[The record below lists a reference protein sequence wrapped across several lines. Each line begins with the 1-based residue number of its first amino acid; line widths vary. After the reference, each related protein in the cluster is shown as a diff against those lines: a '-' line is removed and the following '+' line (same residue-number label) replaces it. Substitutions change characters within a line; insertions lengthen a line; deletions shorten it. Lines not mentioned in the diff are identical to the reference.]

1 MYYFTPATV
10 AQANRQLT
18 SLDAKVG
25 GLFCILSCLN
35 GDIEENVNY
44 EINGT
49 VLRRQLSTV
58 FDKEPRDTF
67 DNVKSS
73 YVIFAKNW
81 SNNFFNRYIKNKV
94 DLIACA
100 VFFLRRKGFES
111 ELTED
116 EIINIFISQFNLQQL
131 KDQWFFKREA
141 VVLEYNRF
149 DVENN
154 QTDFYSTMNY
164 TNDFKSILFNG
175 VIQKSAADIKAAGQ
189 IQTLYSGSGIQT
201 CFLLSDEPLD
211 QYYIMNNSVTAEVVA
226 DSIGS
231 LSIAELGQRLKD
243 MYSKADIRTTAVHMF
258 GVKYAPIIIEKKYKL
273 TDITRAAEL
282 GDTKYDVEIQK
293 GINIYKS
300 ILDNQYGVR
309 FYKKDDDSN
318 FSSKQDSSQKV
329 GENIIFYGVPGCG
342 KSHKI
347 KKEYCDDENFMER
360 VVFHPDYTYS
370 DFVGQ
375 ILPENKDGHISYPF
389 VPGPFT
395 RILKKA
401 HNDPDHNYYLIIEEL
416 NRGNAPAI
424 FGEVF
429 QLLDRVDGIS
439 EYGISNAD
447 IAAEVYGD
455 PDEMVKIPSNL
466 FILATMNTADQN
478 VFTLDT
484 AFKRRW
490 RMRSVTSDI
499 SKCSFANDKIC
510 DSNVTWA
517 VFLDSV
523 NPLIIDY
530 SERNLGSEDKRLGAY
545 FVQHQELKNKEYFS
559 EKVLMYLWNDA
570 FKYEHEKIFDSKY
583 KTLDE
588 LLTAFKSIGFK
599 IFAPGVNFQS
609 LIDTTSDVDLN
620 ADAESS
626 SDEV

>member
-1 MYYFTPATV
+1 MKLDFKSLAFGFSTKTPGSTPAWETALGQGTGYKINNSDTINELV
-10 AQANRQLT
+10 
-18 SLDAKVG
+18 K
-25 GLFCILSCLN
+25 GLIYKAVPPETISFRGRHGVVN
-35 GDIEENVNY
+35 GSDEDSGLVIAAV
-44 EINGT
+44 
-49 VLRRQLSTV
+49 
-58 FDKEPRDTF
+58 F
-67 DNVKSS
+67 DNVYINDIRIDNGKFILFIQRDNAESHMGRLKLKYGRENS
-73 YVIFAKNW
+73 YTINGETV
-81 SNNFFNRYIKNKV
+81 SN
-94 DLIACA
+94 
-100 VFFLRRKGFES
+100 
-111 ELTED
+111 
-116 EIINIFISQFNLQQL
+116 
-131 KDQWFFKREA
+131 
-141 VVLEYNRF
+141 
-149 DVENN
+149 
-154 QTDFYSTMNY
+154 
-164 TNDFKSILFNG
+164 NDFKKQMQNQLGLAEDACWFVTDISVVNQDQLILKTTIINKDG
-175 VIQKSAADIKAAGQ
+175 EEEYDDSNALHAAWDPYYLESAIPPAI
-189 IQTLYSGSGIQT
+189 I
-201 CFLLSDEPLD
+201 
-211 QYYIMNNSVTAEVVA
+211 VA
-226 DSIGS
+226 DAIGS
-231 LSIAELGQRLKD
+231 LSVKELGIILND
-243 MYSKADIRTTAVHMF
+243 MYSKAETQTNAIHMF
-258 GVKYAPIIIEKKYKL
+258 GIKYAPIILSKKYKVSEIL
-273 TDITRAAEL
+273 KAA
-282 GDTKYDVEIQK
+282 GMDDTNYDREINK

-300 ILDNQYGVR
+300 ILKNQYGIR
-309 FYKKDDDSN
+309 FYNEDDEN
-318 FSSKQDSSQKV
+318 NNSSKQDADSALKV

-347 KKEYCDDENFMER
+347 KKEYCNDENFMER

-375 ILPENKDGHISYPF
+375 ILPDNNNGHISYPF

-424 FGEVF
+424 FGEAF
-429 QLLDRVDGIS
+429 QLLDRVNGIS

-447 IAAEVYGD
+447 IAEEVYGN
-455 PDEMVKIPSNL
+455 PDVMVKIPSNL

-545 FVQHQELKNKEYFS
+545 FVQHQELQNKEYFS

-570 FKYEHEKIFDSKY
+570 FKFEHEKIFDSKY

-588 LLTAFKSIGFK
+588 LLSAFKNIGFK
-599 IFAPGVNFQS
+599 VFASGVNFQS
-609 LIDTTSDVDLN
+609 LIDATSNTDINNVTES
-620 ADAESS
+620 AESTES
-626 SDEV
+626 SDNEV

>member
-1 MYYFTPATV
+1 MRIDFASLAFGYKVLVGGGTPNWATALGQGRDHKINDDAAIDEV
-10 AQANRQLT
+10 LRGMTYT
-18 SLDAKVG
+18 SVPVAKVSSKIG
-25 GLFCILSCLN
+25 KGGAVVSGASPESPIVLAGLFSKVYINDDLINDGSFLLLITKELS
-35 GDIEENVNY
+35 GVHQ
-44 EINGT
+44 GR
-49 VLRRQLSTV
+49 LRLKYGPSNTYTDGESH
-58 FDKEPRDTF
+58 F
-67 DNVKSS
+67 
-73 YVIFAKNW
+73 
-81 SNNFFNRYIKNKV
+81 SNNDFFEKV
-94 DLIACA
+94 KTQFGLASDACW
-100 VFFLRRKGFES
+100 
-111 ELTED
+111 
-116 EIINIFISQFNLQQL
+116 FISDISVVNQNELVL
-131 KDQWFFKREA
+131 KTTIVNKDGTREYQDTDA
-141 VVLEYNRF
+141 LHNAWDSYYLE
-149 DVENN
+149 
-154 QTDFYSTMNY
+154 
-164 TNDFKSILFNG
+164 
-175 VIQKSAADIKAAGQ
+175 SAI
-189 IQTLYSGSGIQT
+189 
-201 CFLLSDEPLD
+201 P
-211 QYYIMNNSVTAEVVA
+211 TAIVVA

-231 LSIAELGQRLKD
+231 LSIKELGQLLKD
-243 MYSKADIRTTAVHMF
+243 MYSKADIKTTAVHMF
-258 GVKYAPIIIEKKYKL
+258 GVKYAPIILDKKYKL
-273 TDITRAAEL
+273 TDITKAAEL

-300 ILDNQYGVR
+300 ILENQYGVR

-318 FSSKQDSSQKV
+318 SSSKQDSDSSQNV

-347 KKEYCDDENFMER
+347 KEEYCDDENFMER

-375 ILPENKDGHISYPF
+375 ILPENINGHISYPF

-401 HNDPDHNYYLIIEEL
+401 HDDPDHSYYLIIEEL

-429 QLLDRVDGIS
+429 QLLDRVNGIS

-447 IAAEVYGD
+447 IAAEVYGN

-523 NPLIIDY
+523 NPLIIEY

-545 FVQHQELKNKEYFS
+545 FVQLNELKNKEYFS

-599 IFAPGVNFQS
+599 VFAPGVNFQS
-609 LIDTTSDVDLN
+609 LIDAASDVDIN
-620 ADAESS
+620 DEAESS
-626 SDEV
+626 SDEI